1 VTFSG
6 ILRDHRVSTSCRMG
20 NLQHERARRNAH
32 RVVRAALLASLAL
45 LTALP
50 ARAQD
55 KKDAN
60 LRTVHGSVVDKDENP
75 VASSAVYLLNVK
87 TQSMQT
93 HISDDAGNYS
103 FSRLDPNEDYQI
115 HAEHGELMSAVR
127 TISSYDSRNDIEI
140 VLKLS
145 HPKPAN

>member
-1 VTFSG
+1 MTFSG
-6 ILRDHRVSTSCRMG
+6 ILSDHRVSTSCRKAK
-20 NLQHERARRNAH
+20 LPHERPLRNACW
-32 RVVRAALLASLAL
+32 VLQAALLASLAF

-60 LRTVHGSVVDKDENP
+60 LRMVHGSVVDKDENP
-75 VASSAVYLLNVK
+75 VASSPVYLLNVK
-87 TQSMQT
+87 TQNMQT

-103 FSRLDPNEDYQI
+103 FSRLDPNVDYQI
-115 HAEHGELMSAVR
+115 HAEQGDLSSAVR
-127 TISSYDSRNDIEI
+127 TISSYDSRSDVEI
-140 VLKLS
+140 ILKLS

>member
-1 VTFSG
+1 VTFSR
-6 ILRDHRVSTSCRMG
+6 ILRDHRVYTSCRKR
-20 NLQHERARRNAH
+20 NLQRDLTRRNAR
-32 RVVRAALLASLAL
+32 RVVHAALLASLAL

-55 KKDAN
+55 RKDAN

-75 VASSAVYLLNVK
+75 VSSSPVYLLNVK

-103 FSRLDPNEDYQI
+103 FSGLNPNEDYQI

>member
-1 VTFSG
+1 MTFSR
-6 ILRDHRVSTSCRMG
+6 ILRDHRVSTPSRKR
-20 NLQHERARRNAH
+20 NLQRELTHRNA
-32 RVVRAALLASLAL
+32 RWVFQAVLLASLAL

-75 VASSAVYLLNVK
+75 VASSPVYLLNVK

-103 FSRLDPNEDYQI
+103 FSRLDPNVDYQI
-115 HAEHGELMSAVR
+115 HAEHGDLISSVH
-127 TISSYDSRNDIEI
+127 TISSYDSRSDVEI
-140 VLKLS
+140 ILKLS

>member
-1 VTFSG
+1 MTFSR
-6 ILRDHRVSTSCRMG
+6 ILRDHRVSTSCRKG
-20 NLQHERARRNAH
+20 NLQSDLTLRNA
-32 RVVRAALLASLAL
+32 RWVVQTALLASLAL

-75 VASSAVYLLNVK
+75 VASSPVYLLNVK

-103 FSRLDPNEDYQI
+103 FSGLNPNEDYQI
-115 HAEHGELMSAVR
+115 HAEHGDLISAVR

>member
-1 VTFSG
+1 MTFSR
-6 ILRDHRVSTSCRMG
+6 ILRDHRISTPCRKG
-20 NLQHERARRNAH
+20 NLQRELTRRNAR
-32 RVVRAALLASLAL
+32 RVVHAALLASLAL
-45 LTALP
+45 VTVLS

-140 VLKLS
+140 VLNLS